1 MANAAV
7 IFLQF
12 CVEWYFSGILSLK
25 LVFSLSSSSLVSG
38 SQNWYKIGI
47 GFSPVITIAAPN
59 CILNS
64 FTKSI
69 LR

>member
-25 LVFSLSSSSLVSG
+25 LVFSLSSSSLVSMAL
-38 SQNWYKIGI
+38 KIG
-47 GFSPVITIAAPN
+47 
-59 CILNS
+59 
-64 FTKSI
+64 TKSA
-69 LR
+69 LAFLQLSQ